1 MNYEIVFQLVNRI
14 SPTLLAIQAESD
26 QVTGRMGSRF
36 AGLQSLADRLNN
48 RFSSAF
54 RAAGGAVSRLT
65 AQFDRLR
72 NTGGRS
78 VDSLNTKLD
87 ALTKRRNLSVNL
99 SEIRGLNR
107 QIEDAEARMNR
118 LSTIGRRDA
127 GGGGMLSK
135 LMGAAGGLL
144 PGLGVAGAVAG
155 GVKLAGMGMD
165 REQTKVAFEQF
176 VGKAGVDPLMGQLN
190 KFADVTPYSNEDVYG
205 SARTLLSAKV
215 NPAQLNSV
223 MTQIGNMAAVSQ
235 KDFGELSA
243 AYGKIMQ
250 KGFIDGGELH
260 QEFGGTAL
268 MDQLKKTLKVD
279 GEGLFKM
286 AEKRQIRSADVATA
300 IENLSEKGELY
311 SGGLDKLS
319 QTAGGK
325 WSTFLGTL
333 ENKFATWAEGLN
345 PMLGKL
351 FDFGTDLLSKI
362 DPMLEK
368 LQPLKEVFVNLW
380 QAGEPIRSLFS
391 EVGKVLYSVA
401 ERMGLVG
408 ENGTGLTGVV
418 NGIVMV
424 SRLLSPVLWGVYKVI
439 ELVGRAFLW
448 VATPMIDGFVWAAKK
463 VMETV
468 TWLNDHLDTIK
479 ATLYGLLGGFKNM
492 FSDIVGI
499 LTDISTLN
507 FISLGARLATSFKEG
522 FQGGMADAEAM
533 QRKVATLNRRNER
546 NARLTASKPAL
557 MAGRMSQGPDGTKGG
572 GTLGDK
578 AGVSATTGGTKSTNI
593 TINLEALVKGLT
605 MHVADAT
612 VGVEQLKNMVV
623 DELTRA
629 LAGASAG
636 AAAQ

>member
-1 MNYEIVFQLVNRI
+1 MMDYNFRFHLIDLVG
-14 SPTLLAIQAESD
+14 PKLLALQGQMD
-26 QVTGRMGSRF
+26 RTRGRF

-54 RAAGGAVSRLT
+54 RAAGGAVARLT
-65 AQFDRLR
+65 TQFDRLR

-78 VDSLNTKLD
+78 VDSLNIKLD

-144 PGLGVAGAVAG
+144 PGMGVAGAVAG
-155 GVKLAGMGMD
+155 GVKLAGMGMN
-165 REQTKVAFEQF
+165 REQVKVAFEQF
-176 VGKAGVDPLMGQLN
+176 VGKQGVDPLMGQLN

-300 IENLSEKGELY
+300 FENLSEKGELY

-333 ENKFATWAEGLN
+333 ENKVTEWAEKLN
-345 PMLGKL
+345 PILSKI
-351 FDFGTDLLSKI
+351 FDFGTGLLGQI
-362 DPMLEK
+362 DPFLAK
-368 LQPLKEVFVNLW
+368 LAPLKEVFVNLW
-380 QAGEPIRSLFS
+380 QAGEPIRSLFA
-391 EVGKVLYSVA
+391 EVGHVLYSVA

-424 SRLLSPVLWGVYKVI
+424 SRLLSPVLWSVYKVV

-507 FISLGARLATSFKEG
+507 FIGLGARLASSFKEG

-533 QRKVATLNRRNER
+533 QRKADRLVKLSNRRTER
-546 NARLTASKPAL
+546 NARMGVSNPTGLGEAVGATV
-557 MAGRMSQGPDGTKGG
+557 GG
-572 GTLGDK
+572 GKADKQSVGDK
-578 AGVSATTGGTKSTNI
+578 AGLSATLGGSKSTTVNI
-593 TINLEALVKGLT
+593 HLEALVKGLT
-605 MHVADAT
+605 MNVADAK
-612 VGVEQLKNMVV
+612 VGVEELKDMVI
-623 DELTRA
+623 DELTRI
-629 LAGASAG
+629 LAGAQ